1 MRKTTL
7 LLLLLML
14 ASVVCSAQQT
24 TLTPWAKFQF
34 MSGSWNAV
42 GSGTPAAQ
50 THILESRRLIEW
62 FIERVIAGAS
72 DFACHVIR
80 SASWHHCQ
88 GVVNVVNAGAV
99 ILTHT

>member
-42 GSGTPAAQ
+42 GSGTPG
-50 THILESRRLIEW
+50 EG
-62 FIERVIAGAS
+62 AGEFSLAF
-72 DFACHVIR
+72 DLQNKVHVIR
-80 SASWHHCQ
+80 YVAQFPGDGNTSSPVSEPDRKSTRLNSSH
-88 GVVNVVNAGAV
+88 
-99 ILTHT
+99 IPL